1 MKDFIAK
8 LNQLKQKFS
17 DGCGC
22 RSLCLNA
29 APAVAPVRIP
39 VTQLIFRPFG
49 IFADRFGLLLRLAA
63 LFALPITLLSVFMG
77 FSYICFTDYR
87 SAYFFCSDSQGWYL
101 VYLFA
106 KIFLIS
112 AFLVRW
118 YDGAFLNR
126 DYNWKNVFLPT
137 SRDFTTAALVCFYL
151 LLNMAPLLSFYLLYV
166 RVPNPDWVVEITY
179 FAVVSIG
186 FVVPFMLMRFY
197 ALLAVFLSGGPKV
210 SPAWLWA
217 RSKGNNLGI
226 ILSLFL
232 IIIVML
238 FILVYFQL
246 GIAGIEVEYA
256 DWSGTVIEY
265 FYSLI
270 LLMLISL
277 VINNCHVQKEYLLG
291 GKDGNNAAD

>member
-8 LNQLKQKFS
+8 FTRLKQKFCA
-17 DGCGC
+17 DHCC
-22 RSLCLNA
+22 LCLNTA
-29 APAVAPVRIP
+29 SNVMPVRIP

-49 IFADRFGLLLRLAA
+49 ILADRFGLLLRLAA
-63 LFALPITLLSVFMG
+63 LFALPMTLLAIFMG
-77 FSYICFTDYR
+77 FSYVCFTDYR
-87 SAYFFCSDSQGWYL
+87 NAYFFCSDSQGGYL

-112 AFLVRW
+112 TFFARW

-137 SRDFTTAALVCFYL
+137 ARDFITAALICFYL
-151 LLNMAPLLSFYLLYV
+151 LLNMAPLLSFYLLYI

-179 FAVVSIG
+179 FAVVSVG
-186 FVVPFMLMRFY
+186 FLVPFVLMRFY
-197 ALLAVFLSGGPKV
+197 ALLAVFLNGGQKV

-226 ILSLFL
+226 ILSLFM
-232 IIIVML
+232 IIIVIL
-238 FILVYFQL
+238 FVLVYFQH
-246 GIAGIEVEYA
+246 GIARIEPAYA
-256 DWSGTVIEY
+256 DWSGTAAEY
-265 FYSLI
+265 FYNLL

-277 VINNCHVQKEYLLG
+277 VINNCQVQKEYLLG
-291 GKDGNNAAD
+291 GKDENNAAA

>member
-1 MKDFIAK
+1 
-8 LNQLKQKFS
+8 
-17 DGCGC
+17 
-22 RSLCLNA
+22 
-29 APAVAPVRIP
+29 
-39 VTQLIFRPFG
+39 
-49 IFADRFGLLLRLAA
+49 
-63 LFALPITLLSVFMG
+63 
-77 FSYICFTDYR
+77 
-87 SAYFFCSDSQGWYL
+87 
-101 VYLFA
+101 
-106 KIFLIS
+106 
-112 AFLVRW
+112 
-118 YDGAFLNR
+118 
-126 DYNWKNVFLPT
+126 
-137 SRDFTTAALVCFYL
+137 
-151 LLNMAPLLSFYLLYV
+151 MAPLLSFYLLYV

-186 FVVPFMLMRFY
+186 FVVPFVLMRFY
-197 ALLAVFLSGGPKV
+197 ALLAVFLNGGPKV

-238 FILVYFQL
+238 FILVYFQH

-256 DWSGTVIEY
+256 NWSGTVIEY
-265 FYSLI
+265 FYSLL

>member
-17 DGCGC
+17 GGCSC

-112 AFLVRW
+112 AFLVR
-118 YDGAFLNR
+118 
-126 DYNWKNVFLPT
+126 
-137 SRDFTTAALVCFYL
+137 FYL

-238 FILVYFQL
+238 FILVYFQH

-291 GKDGNNAAD
+291 EKDGNNAAD

>member
-1 MKDFIAK
+1 MPAP
-8 LNQLKQKFS
+8 LN
-17 DGCGC
+17 
-22 RSLCLNA
+22 
-29 APAVAPVRIP
+29 I
-39 VTQLIFRPFG
+39 
-49 IFADRFGLLLRLAA
+49 
-63 LFALPITLLSVFMG
+63 
-77 FSYICFTDYR
+77 
-87 SAYFFCSDSQGWYL
+87 YFFCSASQGWYL
-101 VYLFA
+101 VYLFV

-126 DYNWKNVFLPT
+126 DYSWKNVFLPT

-186 FVVPFMLMRFY
+186 FVVPFVLMRFY
-197 ALLAVFLSGGPKV
+197 ALLAVFLNGGPKV

-238 FILVYFQL
+238 FILVYFQH

-256 DWSGTVIEY
+256 NWSGTGIEY
-265 FYSLI
+265 F
-270 LLMLISL
+270 
-277 VINNCHVQKEYLLG
+277 
-291 GKDGNNAAD
+291 